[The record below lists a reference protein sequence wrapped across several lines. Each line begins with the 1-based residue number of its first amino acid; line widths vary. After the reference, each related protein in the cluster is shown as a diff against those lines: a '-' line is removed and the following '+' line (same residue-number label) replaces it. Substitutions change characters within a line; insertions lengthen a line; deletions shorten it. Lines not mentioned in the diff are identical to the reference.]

1 MSGVET
7 LLEIIREP
15 DPSDKTS
22 SLELQS
28 ESHRAVNAKIQ
39 TAAHN
44 SDNPL
49 PRPLRTLQQAALP
62 RPKTQTLPNYKK
74 TTQSGR
80 SISRPLISG

>member
-22 SLELQS
+22 ALALQS
-28 ESHRAVNAKIQ
+28 ESHRAANVTIQ

-49 PRPLRTLQQAALP
+49 PRPFRTLRQAALP
-62 RPKTQTLPNYKK
+62 RLKT
-74 TTQSGR
+74 
-80 SISRPLISG
+80 